1 MQVGQTRGQPKGAGA
16 PHPAPKRKTGF
27 FGRLSRMSGN
37 LNPFE
42 EEEVNPRHR
51 HNLQMTVGKV
61 GELVIDG
68 KTLEHVLGT
77 PLEPLLALLG
87 SQCGSVVICR
97 ASPSQ
102 KAAIVRMMAEFEV
115 RFSPALSQS
124 FCRCKAVVWHE
135 LSASGAWMFVPECVK
150 DSADMRVLG

>member
-1 MQVGQTRGQPKGAGA
+1 MVQVGQTRGVPKGAGA
-16 PHPAPKRKTGF
+16 PHPAPKRKTGL

-42 EEEVNPRHR
+42 EEEANPRHQQ
-51 HNLQMTVGKV
+51 NLQMTVGKV

-77 PLEPLLALLG
+77 PQEPLLAQLG

-115 RFSPALSQS
+115 LLICPF
-124 FCRCKAVVWHE
+124 
-135 LSASGAWMFVPECVK
+135 
-150 DSADMRVLG
+150 